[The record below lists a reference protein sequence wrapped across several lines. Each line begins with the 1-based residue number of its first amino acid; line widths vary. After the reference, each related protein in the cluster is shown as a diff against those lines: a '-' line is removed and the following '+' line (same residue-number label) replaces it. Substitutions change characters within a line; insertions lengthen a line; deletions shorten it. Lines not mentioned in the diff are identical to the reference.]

1 MKKVDKKVSWDTVIT
16 PNSSTKLRDISEIIK
31 YKDLIA
37 LLIKRDFTTYYK
49 QTILG
54 PLWYIIQPLLNTL
67 VFTVIFGNFAK
78 IPTDGVPPF
87 IFYLAGSVVW
97 SYFSTC
103 VTTTSNVFVTNASLF
118 SKVYFPRLCIPIAN
132 IIFSLMQFLIQFTF
146 FLAFLTYFIFSGSEI
161 EINFK
166 YIFFTP
172 ILIFYLAIISFAV
185 GSFIS
190 ALCSKYRDLSL
201 AIGFGIQLWMFATPI
216 VYPLSV
222 VPENYQFLISLNPV
236 TFIVESFRFLYLGS
250 GTVNLE
256 IFLSSLSS
264 TIIILF
270 LGLYFF
276 KKVEKTF
283 IDTV

>member
-146 FLAFLTYFIFSGSEI
+146 S
-161 EINFK
+161 
-166 YIFFTP
+166 
-172 ILIFYLAIISFAV
+172 
-185 GSFIS
+185 
-190 ALCSKYRDLSL
+190 
-201 AIGFGIQLWMFATPI
+201 
-216 VYPLSV
+216 
-222 VPENYQFLISLNPV
+222 
-236 TFIVESFRFLYLGS
+236 
-250 GTVNLE
+250 
-256 IFLSSLSS
+256 
-264 TIIILF
+264 
-270 LGLYFF
+270 
-276 KKVEKTF
+276 
-283 IDTV
+283 